1 MALAPKTDL
10 RVRFFW
16 FFALGRG
23 QAFLLVM
30 LASPLPGRQFH
41 KVCMTSR
48 APSVYAARGFTHEG
62 ETMSI
67 HSSITRSAL
76 AAAVTLC
83 ATIPAQ
89 AHHGFGLFQ
98 LDQHVEYYGVLTK
111 MELVNPHSYMYFDV
125 TDAEGNPV
133 MEADGSP
140 FKMRCEMRAAT
151 LIRRSGWNADMF
163 VVGSTLHLQG
173 NPHRDDPHA
182 CYVENFSLGDAPM
195 INRNDQFSS
204 GEVDLSKRPARLPTG
219 EPNIT
224 GDWAVEQ
231 LVLTVPPSGG
241 NGSMVPRSFRE
252 RFAAGEISIEEIR
265 ATQPPPVRPV
275 YTEAGQAAAASF
287 NNNSAEDN
295 PRYSCKPISIIADWT
310 WDWPVNRIVQ
320 SVTPEGDKVIDI
332 DSGLYGWNRRIHMDQ
347 YSHPDNIV
355 PGYAGHS
362 IGHWE
367 GDTLVVD
374 TIGFTPGLL
383 QAPTRTSD
391 QLHIVERFTLD
402 MDTMQLK
409 REYTATDPVNL
420 AQPYSSYE
428 VSLLSAVPFTREEC
442 RELTPEFD
450 DEA

>member
-1 MALAPKTDL
+1 
-10 RVRFFW
+10 
-16 FFALGRG
+16 
-23 QAFLLVM
+23 
-30 LASPLPGRQFH
+30 
-41 KVCMTSR
+41 
-48 APSVYAARGFTHEG
+48 
-62 ETMSI
+62 MSI